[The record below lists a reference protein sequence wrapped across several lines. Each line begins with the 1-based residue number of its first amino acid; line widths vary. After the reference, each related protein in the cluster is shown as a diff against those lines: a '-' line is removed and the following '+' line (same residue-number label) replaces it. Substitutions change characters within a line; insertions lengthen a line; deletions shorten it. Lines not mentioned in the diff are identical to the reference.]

1 MVTLDIVLRIC
12 AIAVPLVGAFVQWRW
27 AKRESQPFRGFPTA
41 VLVACGLITFV
52 LFFTNRIN
60 ACLFLSGR
68 QSCFLEGLGM
78 LSLISLNFFFARASL
93 NRREES
99 DQDNL
104 IRYLLLSGAW
114 AGIVLSEHLI
124 LYFVFLYLL
133 AFVII
138 GWLKKRGYRGGFL
151 KLRDDDND
159 QNHKS
164 DHFM

>member
-1 MVTLDIVLRIC
+1 MMTLEIVLRIG
-12 AIAVPLVGAFVQWRW
+12 AIAVPLVGAFVLWRW
-27 AKRESQPFRGFPTA
+27 AKRGSQPFRGFPTA
-41 VLVACGLITFV
+41 VLLASGIITLT
-52 LFFTNRIN
+52 LFFTNRLD
-60 ACLFLSGR
+60 ACLFSSGR

-78 LSLISLNFFFARASL
+78 LSLISLNFIFARASM

-99 DQDNL
+99 EQDNP
-104 IRYLLLSGAW
+104 IRFLLFSGAW

-151 KLRDDDND
+151 KLRDDDDDRND
-159 QNHKS
+159 KS
-164 DHFM
+164 DPFM

>member
-1 MVTLDIVLRIC
+1 
-12 AIAVPLVGAFVQWRW
+12 
-27 AKRESQPFRGFPTA
+27 
-41 VLVACGLITFV
+41 
-52 LFFTNRIN
+52 
-60 ACLFLSGR
+60 
-68 QSCFLEGLGM
+68 M